1 VYIPSPFLEND
12 QKVLHATIRAAR
24 LSNFV
29 TFTPSG
35 LVATP
40 LPLILDTTEGPCGTL
55 YGHLA
60 RANPQWRTPPAGDAL
75 AIFMG
80 PDAYVSPSWY
90 ETKRQTAEVVPTWNY
105 IAVHA
110 YGTVEFFHGADRL
123 LDVVTRLTDLYE
135 QPRAEPW
142 AATDA
147 PEPYVQTMLRGI
159 VGLRMPI
166 TRLDGKRKMS
176 QNRNAEDRAGVAA
189 GLAASDSAA
198 DRAVAALIPG

>member
-1 VYIPSPFLEND
+1 MYIPSAFREND
-12 QKVLHATIRAAR
+12 LEVLYATMRAAH
-24 LSNFV
+24 LSNLV

-40 LPLILDTTEGPCGTL
+40 LPLILDTTEGPYGTL

-90 ETKRQTAEVVPTWNY
+90 GTKRQTAEVVPTWNY
-105 IAVHA
+105 VAVHA

-123 LDVVTRLTDLYE
+123 LDVVTRLTNLYE

-142 AATDA
+142 AVTDA

-189 GLAASDSAA
+189 VLASSDSAA
-198 DRAVAALIPG
+198 DRAVAALIPD